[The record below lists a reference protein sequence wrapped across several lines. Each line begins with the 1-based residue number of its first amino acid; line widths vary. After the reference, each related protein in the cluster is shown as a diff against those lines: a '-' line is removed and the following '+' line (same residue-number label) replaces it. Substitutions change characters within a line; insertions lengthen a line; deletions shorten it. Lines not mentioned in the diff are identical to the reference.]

1 MLRLL
6 FCFYKFW
13 ENIKICFVLESR
25 EAFSRSSM
33 KKTQQRATRRYF
45 QERQE
50 EPLVSPKLT
59 DWVSE
64 EAIIAIYS
72 KL

>member
-1 MLRLL
+1 
-6 FCFYKFW
+6 
-13 ENIKICFVLESR
+13 
-25 EAFSRSSM
+25 M